1 MVSRN
6 MLYVRS
12 EVLYIKRDII
22 SSYEFDWYKGSD
34 TKQTLINYLGGIWK
48 PPSISCYNFPQILS
62 QSSKLSPLHTHLDL
76 DADKAI
82 DFLSKGLLHL

>member
-22 SSYEFDWYKGSD
+22 SSYEFDWHKGSD
-34 TKQTLINYLGGIWK
+34 TKWTLINYLGGIWK
-48 PPSISCYNFPQILS
+48 PPSISCHNFPQILYCFA
-62 QSSKLSPLHTHLDL
+62 LRALNSPFFIH
-76 DADKAI
+76 I
-82 DFLSKGLLHL
+82 WI